1 MKSNL
6 AIFIICLIG
15 FSISLKS
22 SSQSRSQNALTN
34 QTLEAKLNL
43 LYQQFKT
50 HLDDK
55 TKPPKEKSFL
65 LTNFSKEANI
75 LLNDSL
81 NNNFTKSTEN
91 PILVSFRQK
100 DNLTPFSWT
109 LLPPINNSP
118 LVRRGHS
125 VIQTDTFLILF
136 GGCNINGEC
145 FNDVNFFNFLTNQWY
160 NIAPKGKIPSPRQGH
175 SSVLYGNKM
184 IIYGGSSNDGYKDD
198 LFEFNL
204 ETVRNLNYI
213 TFCRKYGQC

>member
-1 MKSNL
+1 MKRNL
-6 AIFIICLIG
+6 VLFIICLIG

-22 SSQSRSQNALTN
+22 SSQLRFQSTLTN

-50 HLDDK
+50 NLDDK

-65 LTNFSKEANI
+65 LLNFTNEANN

-81 NNNFTKSTEN
+81 NNIFSKSTDEREN

-100 DNLTPFSWT
+100 DNLTPFSWIN
-109 LLPPINNSP
+109 LPSINNSP
-118 LVRRGHS
+118 FPRRGHS
-125 VIQTDTFLILF
+125 VIQVDIFLVVF

-145 FNDVNFFNFLTNQWY
+145 FNDVNFYNILTNKWY
-160 NIAPKGKIPSPRQGH
+160 NITPKGKIPSPRQGH

-198 LFEFNL
+198 LYEFDL
-204 ETVRNLNYI
+204 ETVRI
-213 TFCRKYGQC
+213 K